1 MEKMNISFEEAEQ
14 MKFDL
19 SSSSKEDMPEA
30 VLKSVMPIIHEIKY
44 MVEFFNNN
52 YNEKLEKIIL
62 SGGGCL
68 LFNFAQYL
76 EDQLDIQVI
85 IGDPWSRVYYPP
97 EMKPVLRELGPKL
110 AVAVGLAMREIE

>member
-1 MEKMNISFEEAEQ
+1 
-14 MKFDL
+14 
-19 SSSSKEDMPEA
+19 
-30 VLKSVMPIIHEIKY
+30 
-44 MVEFFNNN
+44 
-52 YNEKLEKIIL
+52 
-62 SGGGCL
+62 
-68 LFNFAQYL
+68 L

>member
-1 MEKMNISFEEAEQ
+1 
-14 MKFDL
+14 
-19 SSSSKEDMPEA
+19 
-30 VLKSVMPIIHEIKY
+30 MPIIHEIKY

-76 EDQLDIQVI
+76 EDKLNIQVI
-85 IGDPWSRVYYPP
+85 IGDPWSRIYYPP